1 MIYIKRLE
9 RYKKSKLLRTFITKD
24 ENPSNDESDNLIVNL
39 ENYEDRSSIY
49 DIIKEI
55 IFDIVDDE
63 PVTYIITYTIND
75 TYNRLELVNTLQGIY
90 DNEDDFLA
98 ELLMFIA
105 NDIPV
110 YSNTKELEAVLINYY
125 RKIYNN
131 VITFPEDNNKY
142 SFTDKFLLND
152 QTSLELE
159 MPNRAL
165 SYGETQLLRDLLQDK
180 IKRYDRAYLLLN
192 NLHEAIQKL
201 ENILSQGV
209 RNENDIQ
216 KCISKFPILFGTE
229 YVEVIPKHKLGGEY
243 ETDYVLKRNN
253 GLYDVI
259 ELEASTHKL
268 YTKDGNPSSKLTH
281 AEQQIYDWLEWI
293 EHNNSYA
300 RETLKE
306 FYTPT
311 GYIVIGRSKD
321 LSEKDKVKLRRRN
334 IILKNS
340 MIILTYDDLLE
351 RAKNL
356 YTLLTNNN

>member
-1 MIYIKRLE
+1 MYI
-9 RYKKSKLLRTFITKD
+9 
-24 ENPSNDESDNLIVNL
+24 
-39 ENYEDRSSIY
+39 
-49 DIIKEI
+49 
-55 IFDIVDDE
+55 
-63 PVTYIITYTIND
+63 
-75 TYNRLELVNTLQGIY
+75 
-90 DNEDDFLA
+90 A
-98 ELLMFIA
+98 H
-105 NDIPV
+105 DIPV
-110 YSNTKELEAVLINYY
+110 YPNTQDLEPILINYY

-131 VITFPEDNNKY
+131 DIIFPEDNIKY
-142 SFTDKFLLND
+142 RFTDTFLLND
-152 QTSLELE
+152 QTSLELK

-165 SYGETQLLRDLLQDK
+165 SYGETQLLKDILQDK

-192 NLHEAIQKL
+192 NLYEAIQKL
-201 ENILSQGV
+201 ENILKQDV

-216 KCISKFPILFGTE
+216 KCISEYPILFGTE
-229 YVEVIPKHKLGGEY
+229 YVEVMPKHKLGGEY

-311 GYIVIGRSKD
+311 GYIIIGRSKD
-321 LSEKDKVKLRRRN
+321 LSEKDRRRLRRRN

-340 MIILTYDDLLE
+340 LLILTYDDLLE

-356 YTLLTNNN
+356 HNLLTMNN